1 MQVIAAI
8 ACIEIPQGQWLDVV
22 PTLLQALMTDQ
33 AVELQKVASL
43 ETIGYICDG
52 VVCRIC
58 HFQKYFI
65 K

>member
-1 MQVIAAI
+1 MIAAI

-52 VVCRIC
+52 VVSVFKNIEYSRV
-58 HFQKYFI
+58 K
-65 K
+65 